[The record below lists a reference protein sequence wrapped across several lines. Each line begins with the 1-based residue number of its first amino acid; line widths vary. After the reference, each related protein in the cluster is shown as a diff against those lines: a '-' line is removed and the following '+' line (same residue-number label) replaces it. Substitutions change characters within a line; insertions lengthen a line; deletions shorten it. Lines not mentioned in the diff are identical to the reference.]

1 MLGVLA
7 PLGGDSLLGAEAAF
21 SRVVSLFQR
30 GELAASQALAAN
42 SASRFQKGNP
52 EWAARFRALEAE
64 SAAWRGM
71 NQEVVRIL
79 AGEFQTVSNPEID
92 IERLSLLGLA
102 YAHLH
107 QFDQAE
113 QTFTQA
119 QNVCAVVN
127 VKECGELVRARAGM
141 AVELGQY
148 KEAHRL
154 FVESLLSARK
164 FRQRWDESAA
174 LMNLGGV
181 CLREERLDEA
191 IDWLRDAERIAFELN
206 AGDIAVNTLGN
217 LGWAYYRIGDSEKAL
232 DTFNYAVRR
241 SVILGDIDDAIT
253 WLTIS
258 GHIYQDARNPLRAAK
273 SYRQALDMARQIND
287 KEGIVNSLEELTHA
301 SIEGGH
307 LDEASTYIDQMSP
320 LIHAEGNRLDELDVT
335 LSRGK
340 IALARRQD
348 KTAEGL
354 FRSVEQDE
362 ASLTYMRLD
371 AEHQIAKLFELEGRI
386 GEADE
391 MYKTALATFESSRA
405 QLKQETSQLPF
416 LANATRIYDDYIHFL
431 VKQGKQDEAL
441 ATADQSRARTLAQDL
456 GTPAGKAAFRP
467 TALNPRHIAQK
478 TGATL
483 LFYWLGA
490 QQSYLWVITTAKVSL
505 VPLPAEHEI
514 VARVERYRR
523 ALMDFE
529 DPLASANEDGQALYK
544 LLAAPSAQYMS
555 PGAQVMILA
564 DGALSQLNF
573 ETLLVPGRSP
583 EPPRTLAAKLTL
595 NQAPGR
601 NSGPDLHYWIDD
613 ATLLSAPSLATL
625 AAPKPVR
632 SADRNLLLLGNPAS
646 PNKDFPALPLFGT
659 EMTQVERHFA
669 AHHATVF
676 AGQKASPAA
685 YLDSN
690 PAQYAYIH
698 FVAHAF
704 ASRADPLDSAIILSG
719 SPAGEDSFKLYA
731 RDIMRRPIDAQLVT
745 ISACNGIGTRSYAG
759 EGLVGLSWAFLR
771 AGAHSVIGALWEA
784 IDDSTPRLMDGLY
797 QGLEDGHTPAVALRA
812 AKLSLLHS
820 QTKFRRPYY
829 WAPFQIYTRQ

>member
-1 MLGVLA
+1 LGVLA
-7 PLGGDSLLGAEAAF
+7 PLSGDYLLGAEASF
-21 SRVVSLFQR
+21 SQIVFLFER
-30 GELAASQALAAN
+30 GELEASQGLAAN
-42 SASRFQKGNP
+42 SARRFQRGNP
-52 EWAARFRALEAE
+52 EWAARFRVLEAE

-79 AGEFQTVSNPEID
+79 ADEYQAVSNPGID
-92 IERLSLLGLA
+92 IERMALLGLA
-102 YAHLH
+102 QAHLH
-107 QFDQAE
+107 QFDEAGQA
-113 QTFTQA
+113 FAQA
-119 QNVCAVVN
+119 QNACNSAI

-154 FVESLLSARK
+154 FAESLVAARK
-164 FRQRWDESAA
+164 FGQRWDESAA
-174 LMNLGGV
+174 LMNLGGI

-258 GHIYQDARNPLRAAK
+258 GHIYQESSNPLRAAK
-273 SYRQALDMARQIND
+273 SYRQALDMARKIGD

-301 SIEGGH
+301 SIEDGH
-307 LDEASTYIDQMSP
+307 LDEASTYIDQTSP
-320 LIHAEGNRLDELDVT
+320 LIHAESDRLDELDVT
-335 LSRGK
+335 LSQGK

-348 KTAEGL
+348 KTAEEL
-354 FRSVEQDE
+354 FRTVERDQ

-371 AEHQIAKLFELEGRI
+371 AEHQIAKLFELEGRN

-391 MYKTALATFESSRA
+391 MYRTALETFESSRR
-405 QLKQETSQLPF
+405 QLKEETSELPF
-416 LANATRIYDDYIHFL
+416 LANATPIYDDYIHFL
-431 VKQGKQDEAL
+431 VKQGKPEEAL
-441 ATADQSRARTLAQDL
+441 ATADQSRARTLAEDL
-456 GTPAGKAAFRP
+456 GVAAGKAAFRP
-467 TALNPRHIAQK
+467 VTLDPRRVAQK

-483 LFYWLGA
+483 FFYWLGA
-490 QQSYLWVITTAKVSL
+490 QQSYLWVVTPVKIELFSL
-505 VPLPAEHEI
+505 PRKPEI
-514 VARVERYRR
+514 DARVERYRR
-523 ALMDFE
+523 ALLDFE
-529 DPLASANEDGQALYK
+529 DPLSSANEDGQALYN
-544 LLAAPSAQYMS
+544 LLVAPAAKGLST
-555 PGAQVMILA
+555 GAPVMILA

-573 ETLLVPGRSP
+573 ETLLVPGRGSEHAP
-583 EPPRTLAAKLTL
+583 NAAAKLISS
-595 NQAPGR
+595 QAPGAHP
-601 NSGPDLHYWIDD
+601 GPDLHYWIDD
-613 ATLLSAPSLATL
+613 ATLLSAPSLAML
-625 AAPKPVR
+625 AAAKPVHN
-632 SADRNLLLLGNPAS
+632 ADRNLLLLGNPVS

-659 EMTQVERHFA
+659 EMTQVERHFE

-676 AGQKASPAA
+676 AGQKASPSA
-685 YLDSN
+685 YLDSD

-745 ISACNGIGTRSYAG
+745 ISACNGIGARSYAG

-784 IDDSTPRLMDGLY
+784 IDDSTPRLMDSLY
-797 QGLEDGHTPAVALRA
+797 QGVEDGHTPAVALRA

-820 QTKFRRPYY
+820 QTKFRRPFY